1 MSEKN
6 LLTELY
12 ENDVFIH
19 TQIPIFDI
27 PHLYEPFEKI
37 TTTRVESNIMKNIKQ
52 DHFVVVKSET
62 GSGKTS
68 AVNHCLLGLENDYFP
83 IILSP
88 YSENLREVCGS
99 IEQFTKFVLHS
110 TLTGV
115 QRFASL
121 DKDVKQEAKE
131 ALSTSRSYVEGR
143 KSGISGRIRGA
154 FSIIPFI
161 AKVDAQVGTE
171 IQSYTET
178 ALAEETFNTE
188 RIGAIAT
195 LCSVIEEH
203 SLKPVFYFD
212 DTDKFLK
219 RDDHDLSDI
228 IPKFFSEIMVGIS
241 QIQRPIILA
250 VHDYYDKFESY
261 RDAERNLFNEIIK
274 IPKLDK
280 EGCVALINKRIKAVS
295 ENSDIDN
302 VFEPDA
308 IDLLIDYYN
317 RRQRIRDLMGVCK
330 DTVVRAAASN
340 SKITKN
346 MVDLA
351 IAEKGD

>member
-1 MSEKN
+1 MSENN

-37 TTTRVESNIMKNIKQ
+37 TTTRIESDIMKNINQ
-52 DHFVVVKSET
+52 NHFAVVKSDT

-68 AVNHCLLGLENDYFP
+68 AVNHCLLRLENDYFP

-88 YSENLREVCGS
+88 YTENVREVCGS

-131 ALSTSRSYVEGR
+131 ALSTSRSYVDGR
-143 KSGISGRIRGA
+143 KSGLSGRIRGA

-161 AKVDAQVGTE
+161 AKVDAEVGAE
-171 IQSYTET
+171 IKTYTET
-178 ALAEETFNTE
+178 ALSQQTFNTE
-188 RIGAIAT
+188 RIGAIST
-195 LCSVIEEH
+195 LCEVIEAH
-203 SLKPVFYFD
+203 NLKPMFYFD

-219 RDDHDLSDI
+219 RADHDLSDI

-241 QIQRPIILA
+241 KIERPIILA
-250 VHDYYDKFESY
+250 VHDYYDQFESY

-280 EGCVALINKRIKAVS
+280 DGCIALINKRIKAVS
-295 ENSDIDN
+295 ENSDIND
-302 VFEPDA
+302 VFETDA
-308 IDLLIDYYN
+308 IDLLINYYN
-317 RRQRIRDLMGVCK
+317 QRQRIRDLMGVCK
-330 DTVVRAAASN
+330 DAVRRAVEN
-340 SKITKN
+340 KSKISKN
-346 MVDLA
+346 MIDLA